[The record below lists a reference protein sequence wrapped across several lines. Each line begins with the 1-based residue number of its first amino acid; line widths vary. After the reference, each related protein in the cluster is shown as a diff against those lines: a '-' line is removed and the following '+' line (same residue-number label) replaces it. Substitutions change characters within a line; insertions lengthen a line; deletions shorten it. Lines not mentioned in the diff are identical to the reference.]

1 MKSILFTLVLL
12 LAVGLTACRKAK
24 NYPDI
29 KTYDQQQIAA
39 YIAANG
45 LADMQK
51 DTTGHSKGMDTTGIW
66 YNIITPGTGAAV
78 DYPDEISYVYTIK
91 SFDGSYSLLDT
102 VVNHFDGLLGHT
114 APNGVVLAIRN
125 ILKNKG
131 GKMRVLIPSHLAYGV
146 RGFTNGSSTVANGH
160 IAGNEC
166 LDYTIE
172 LIDNQDKYDDQV
184 IQSYLT
190 ANGLT
195 GYTRTSDSLWYKI
208 IKPGTGTT
216 PIGINS
222 AVTMNYTGQLLNH
235 TFFDNTYVSNTYTF
249 SDILSLT
256 SGFKEGL
263 QMITAGG
270 VISMIAP
277 SHLEYGPGGAG
288 GVNESVPA
296 NACLR
301 FEVTVTTVTN

>member
-12 LAVGLTACRKAK
+12 LAIGLTACRKDK

-45 LADMQK
+45 ITGMQK

-125 ILKNKG
+125 ILKYKG

-146 RGFTNGSSTVANGH
+146 RGFSNGSSTVANGH

-172 LIDNQDKYDDQV
+172 LINNQDKYDDIV
-184 IQSYLT
+184 IQNYMT
-190 ANGLT
+190 ANNLS
-195 GYTRTSDSLWYKI
+195 GYTKITTGIDSGLYYKI
-208 IKPGTGTT
+208 TTQGTGAAITL
-216 PIGINS
+216 NS
-222 AVTMNYTGQLLNH
+222 
-235 TFFDNTYVSNTYTF
+235 
-249 SDILSLT
+249 SLT
-256 SGFKEGL
+256 INIIGYLMNNTQFINDSGTTTFAFPD
-263 QMITAGG
+263 ISSATAGVEAGLLMSKGGGG
-270 VISMIAP
+270 VSLLVP
-277 SHLEYGPGGAG
+277 SRLGYGPAG
-288 GVNESVPA
+288 TVGTIPA
-296 NACLR
+296 NGCIR
-301 FEVTVTTVTN
+301 FDITNIVVNQ